1 MIFVDTSVWVAALR
15 RRESPEAAG
24 LDGLLE
30 ADDVALAAPVK
41 FEILAG
47 ASLSER
53 RRLKRVLSALP
64 TFFPSERT
72 WSLLDSWLDVAG
84 AHGERFGFADSLI
97 AALAAE
103 QAAPIWSLDGDFRRM
118 AQLRFVEVYQP

>member
-1 MIFVDTSVWVAALR
+1 VIFVDTSVWVAALR
-15 RRESPEAAG
+15 RRESSEAAG

-30 ADDVALAAPVK
+30 ADEVALAAPVK
-41 FEILAG
+41 FEILSG
-47 ASLSER
+47 ASVNER
-53 RRLKRVLSALP
+53 RQLRRALSALP

-72 WSLLDSWLDVAG
+72 SSLLDAWLDAAG

-118 AQLRFVEVYQP
+118 AQLGFVEIYQP

>member
-15 RRESPEAAG
+15 RRESPEAG
-24 LDGLLE
+24 RLDGLLE
-30 ADDVALAAPVK
+30 TDEVALAAPVK

-47 ASLSER
+47 ASVNER

-64 TFFPSERT
+64 TFFPSEET
-72 WSLLDSWLDVAG
+72 WSLLDTWLDVAG
-84 AHGERFGFADSLI
+84 AQGEHFGFADSLI

-103 QAAPIWSLDGDFRRM
+103 QAAPIWSLDSDFRRM
-118 AQLRFVEVYQP
+118 ARLGIVEIYQA

>member
-15 RRESPEAAG
+15 RRESPEAQR

-30 ADDVALAAPVK
+30 GDEVALAAPVK

-47 ASLSER
+47 ASLNER

-64 TFFPSERT
+64 TFFPSDRT
-72 WSLLDSWLDVAG
+72 WSLLDSWLDIGG
-84 AHGERFGFADSLI
+84 AEGERFGFADSLI

-118 AQLRFVEVYQP
+118 ARLRFVEVYQP

>member
-1 MIFVDTSVWVAALR
+1 VIFVDTSVWVAALR
-15 RRESPEAAG
+15 QRESLEAAQ
-24 LDGLLE
+24 LDSLLE
-30 ADDVALAAPVK
+30 ADEVALAAPVK
-41 FEILAG
+41 FEILSG
-47 ASLSER
+47 ASVSDR
-53 RRLKRVLSALP
+53 RQLRRALSALP

-72 WSLLDSWLDVAG
+72 WSMLDAWLDSAG